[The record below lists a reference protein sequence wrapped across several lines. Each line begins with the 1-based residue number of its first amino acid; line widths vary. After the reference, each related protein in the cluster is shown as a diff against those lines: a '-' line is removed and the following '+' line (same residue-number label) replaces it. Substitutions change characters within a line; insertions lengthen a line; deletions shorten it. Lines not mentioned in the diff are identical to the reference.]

1 MIVDTSAIVAILR
14 REEWHERLEER
25 LAEVVTPRIG
35 APTQLEAGMVLAGR
49 LGARGK
55 TVLARFLEDNK
66 IGSIPFTEEHTRV
79 ALDAFSHF
87 GKGRHP
93 AKLNM
98 GDCFAYATAAVAG
111 EPLLCVG
118 DDFPQTDL
126 ELVLLG

>member
-14 REEWHERLEER
+14 KEQWHEWLEER
-25 LAEVVTPRIG
+25 LADAPAPRIG
-35 APTQLEAGMVLAGR
+35 APTQLEAGMVLTGR
-49 LGARGK
+49 LGARGR
-55 TVLARFLEDNK
+55 TVLARFLQDN
-66 IGSIPFTEEHTRV
+66 SIVSVPFTDEHTRV
-79 ALDAFSHF
+79 ALDAFAHF

-98 GDCFAYATAAVAG
+98 GDCFSYATARIAG

-126 ELVLLG
+126 EIVSLG